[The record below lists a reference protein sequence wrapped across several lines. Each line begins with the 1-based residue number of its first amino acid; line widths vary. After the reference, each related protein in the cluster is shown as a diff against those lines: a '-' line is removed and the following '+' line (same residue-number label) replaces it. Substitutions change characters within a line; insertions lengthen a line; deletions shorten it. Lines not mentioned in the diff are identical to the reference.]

1 MYFEKTGP
9 VVGFEWGLEFR
20 TFSQIRNSD
29 SYLGADR
36 SRNFSRACFAR
47 GTERSWAAPM
57 VLSLIGR
64 VAKAHPFKFGCVFS
78 SAKTSFSDWIV
89 QTQIE
94 GRERVD
100 WVRNGTFATF
110 GFFYLGGV
118 QYAIYVPM
126 FSRLFPSA
134 AAYAALPSLSAR
146 LKDVVGTRNMITQVI
161 VDQFIHHPFLYF
173 PTFYMFKEV
182 IKGNPPQAG
191 LEMYSKNYK
200 EDLSA
205 LWKLWLPTMVIN
217 FSIMPMHLRIPFVA
231 SVSLVWTC
239 IISHMRGA
247 TDVELDKDA
256 AMGTMGNQGRAL
268 QALYELGTSAK
279 PAYAY
284 DMSKAHLIVTTVG
297 RDRIGLYRDILE
309 RIGKGDGHVLDI
321 KGYKVGRDFVSILL
335 VECPPDNEATIH
347 SALKGMG
354 SMRVAVQD
362 TQPWLA
368 DDDAPH
374 RQEGVTFAGCLNATG
389 PDAPG
394 ILSRITTMLAE
405 QQLDITALQCHQHQ
419 QKTLDGQHE
428 TRRFQMSGVV
438 RAFSP
443 IDRQRLHATFAALE
457 QETGIRCGITET
469 EPDPSFSA
477 LHVSQETS
485 RTSRTIARRL
495 SELPRTRS
503 K

>member
-1 MYFEKTGP
+1 M
-9 VVGFEWGLEFR
+9 V
-20 TFSQIRNSD
+20 FS
-29 SYLGADR
+29 
-36 SRNFSRACFAR
+36 F
-47 GTERSWAAPM
+47 
-57 VLSLIGR
+57 IGR

-94 GRERVD
+94 QRERVD

-118 QYAIYVPM
+118 QYAIYVPI

-256 AMGTMGNQGRAL
+256 AMGTMGNQDRA
-268 QALYELGTSAK
+268 
-279 PAYAY
+279 
-284 DMSKAHLIVTTVG
+284 
-297 RDRIGLYRDILE
+297 
-309 RIGKGDGHVLDI
+309 
-321 KGYKVGRDFVSILL
+321 
-335 VECPPDNEATIH
+335 
-347 SALKGMG
+347 
-354 SMRVAVQD
+354 
-362 TQPWLA
+362 
-368 DDDAPH
+368 H
-374 RQEGVTFAGCLNATG
+374 R
-389 PDAPG
+389 
-394 ILSRITTMLAE
+394 R
-405 QQLDITALQCHQHQ
+405 
-419 QKTLDGQHE
+419 
-428 TRRFQMSGVV
+428 
-438 RAFSP
+438 
-443 IDRQRLHATFAALE
+443 
-457 QETGIRCGITET
+457 
-469 EPDPSFSA
+469 
-477 LHVSQETS
+477 SQE
-485 RTSRTIARRL
+485 RGGPA
-495 SELPRTRS
+495 
-503 K
+503 